1 MKPRNRAAKGARLE
15 KLAKEGELVKSVMQ
29 LLQAHGF
36 QVFRRNTG
44 AVTTDYTRK
53 DGTTRERFIRFSEPG
68 MSDIFGWHT
77 RTGRHIEVE
86 VKRRGVKPTP
96 LQEQWLQSARDGGV
110 IAFWC
115 DSMGMAEAEL
125 VRASEVDRF
134 QHR

>member
-44 AVTTDYTRK
+44 AMTSNYTRK

-68 MSDIFGWHT
+68 MSDIYGWQAL
-77 RTGRHIEVE
+77 TGRHIEVE

-96 LQEQWLQSARDGGV
+96 LQEQWLQSAQAGGC

-125 VRASEVDRF
+125 AKASKSLIMR
-134 QHR
+134 R

>member
-1 MKPRNRAAKGARLE
+1 MGKGKGARLE
-15 KLAKEGELVKSVMQ
+15 VLAREGELVKSVMQ

-44 AVTTDYTRK
+44 AMTSNYTRK
-53 DGTTRERFIRFSEPG
+53 DGSTRERFVRFSVPG
-68 MSDIFGWHT
+68 MADIWGWQAL
-77 RTGRHIEVE
+77 TGRHIEVE

-115 DSMGMAEAEL
+115 DSMEMAEEEL
-125 VRASEVDRF
+125 AGASKLGRTVG
-134 QHR
+134 